1 MRLQPVGVNWSAVE
15 ALDYFGAKK
24 RKLENS
30 FPPKEANLKYN
41 NYVLFEKK
49 PEHKSRHFHIHMWKL
64 ISCVFRVF

>member
-41 NYVLFEKK
+41 NYVLFEKN
-49 PEHKSRHFHIHMWKL
+49 PN
-64 ISCVFRVF
+64 ISLDTFTFTCGN